1 MESIPSWL
9 WPVGKKAA
17 DSAIAWIPPNVLLLG
32 LTWKTLVLLESIRIV
47 AKGLSIWVTSWCL
60 LVVYY
65 KESGAIDGLFYKA
78 TINDAMTAATHSTVF
93 TIVIITQVAIVFRF
107 MDRPK
112 QTVHNASCILLL
124 AVFLTE
130 VLPLVSP

>member
-1 MESIPSWL
+1 MESIPPWL

-17 DSAIAWIPPNVLLLG
+17 DSAMAWIPPSALLLG

-47 AKGLSIWVTSWCL
+47 AKGFSIWLTSWCL

-65 KESGAIDGLFYKA
+65 KKSGTIDGLFYKA
-78 TINDAMTAATHSTVF
+78 TMNDAMTAATHSIVF
-93 TIVIITQVAIVFRF
+93 TIVIFTQVAIVFRF
-107 MDRPK
+107 MDTPK
-112 QTVHNASCILLL
+112 QTVRNASCILLL
-124 AVFLTE
+124 ALFLTE